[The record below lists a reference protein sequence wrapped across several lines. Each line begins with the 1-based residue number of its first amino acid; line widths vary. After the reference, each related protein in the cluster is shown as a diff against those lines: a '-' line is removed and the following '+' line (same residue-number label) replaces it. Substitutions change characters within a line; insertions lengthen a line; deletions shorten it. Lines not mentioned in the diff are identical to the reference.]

1 MDDISSVLYVCF
13 LIPMLLSLLILE
25 SRARLV
31 VGSILVG
38 STLCLIASF
47 INTPLFRATGQNMRY
62 YATTISPVIEEIL
75 KALPILLYALFVS
88 NDRRKLVQLSFAVGL
103 GFAIMENMTMIA
115 QSASGMTFLWAL
127 MRGFGAGLMHSICT
141 VMVGMGISLVGKI
154 RKLFYCGTVA
164 LLMLAI
170 TYHSLY
176 NTLVLSSAYKY
187 FGILLPL
194 CTYIPILVFQFRRRK
209 QMRHE

>member
-1 MDDISSVLYVCF
+1 MDDISAVLYVCF

-25 SRARLV
+25 SRSRLV
-31 VGSILVG
+31 VGSILMG
-38 STLCLIASF
+38 STLCLIASYV
-47 INTPLFRATGQNMRY
+47 NTPLFRAADQNMRY
-62 YATTISPVIEEIL
+62 FATTISPVIEEIL

-88 NDRRKLVQLSFAVGL
+88 NNRHKLVQLSFAEGL
-103 GFAIMENMTMIA
+103 GFAIMENMSMIA

-176 NTLVLSSAYKY
+176 NTLVLSPYKY

-194 CTYIPILVFQFRRRK
+194 CTYIPILVFLFRRRK
-209 QMRHE
+209 QLRHK